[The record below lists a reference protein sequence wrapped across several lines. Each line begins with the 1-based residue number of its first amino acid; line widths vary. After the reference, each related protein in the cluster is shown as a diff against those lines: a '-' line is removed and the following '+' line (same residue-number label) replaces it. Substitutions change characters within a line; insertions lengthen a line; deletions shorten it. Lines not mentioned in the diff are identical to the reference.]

1 MNGVRKAIGSEQL
14 NMPTQTILYAEDDSN
29 DVFLLTRAMRKLGFQ
44 NPIQHVRDGAVAISY
59 LVGSNGFNDR
69 AKYPLPSVLLL
80 DLKMPVK
87 DGFEVLE
94 WLRSHPA
101 FKELP
106 VVVLSSSDLWEDK
119 GRAQELG
126 ATAYLTKSFD
136 WTQVFTTLHRVLRAS
151 GSSPST

>member
-1 MNGVRKAIGSEQL
+1 MA
-14 NMPTQTILYAEDDSN
+14 TQTILYAEDDSN
-29 DVFLLTRAMRKLGFQ
+29 DVFLLTRALRKLGFQ

-59 LVGSNGFNDR
+59 LAGSNGFNDR
-69 AKYPLPSVLLL
+69 AKYPLPSILLL

-87 DGFEVLE
+87 DGFEVLK
-94 WLRSHPA
+94 WLRSQPT

-119 GRAQELG
+119 GKAHELG

-136 WTQVFTTLHRVLRAS
+136 WTQVFTTIHQMLRDLD
-151 GSSPST
+151 SSRAT